1 MRRSSGAAH
10 CPWIS
15 CRRRG
20 QQCHRVTPTH
30 SIPRN
35 HGSAQAP
42 RSACGPP
49 SSAPEC
55 RRHRGCYLPRTL
67 WRTEQQE
74 SARLTHVARRR
85 VDGGTTLFS
94 SPHHP
99 DNPDGSRSVGKP
111 SRIWKWHSYASLYTI
126 SSKRTVSG
134 VSEMMRGLVVSGAG
148 FYLHKKCVP
157 LLLPRGFH
165 LESDVFGEVRTM
177 QQYRTLT
184 VRHARSHFA
193 RSASTSFESSFLS

>member
-1 MRRSSGAAH
+1 VRRSSGAAH

-134 VSEMMRGLVVSGAG
+134 VSEMMRGLVVDDGGVRVS
-148 FYLHKKCVP
+148 
-157 LLLPRGFH
+157 
-165 LESDVFGEVRTM
+165 FGCG
-177 QQYRTLT
+177 
-184 VRHARSHFA
+184 
-193 RSASTSFESSFLS
+193 FLSSQKMRALIGLSTWNLTS